1 MARLDVN
8 RSGEMEIFVR
18 AVELG
23 SFTAVGLDYQM
34 TPSAVSKLVAR
45 LESRLGTR
53 LLNRSTRAL
62 QLTPEGTLFY
72 ERSLQVLAQLEDAER
87 CVSTSA
93 EPKGRI
99 RVNANV
105 PFGEHFLLPLVPQFL
120 LHYPKV
126 TLDLVLQDQVIDLL
140 GERTEVAVRAG
151 PLKDSR
157 LVARKLGETRMMIV
171 GAPSYLER
179 HGTPRKPAD
188 LETHNRLGF
197 NYSRASP
204 GWPLQDKS
212 GPVSFMPNGN
222 ARVSD
227 GQALHRLAVG
237 GLGLVRLAKFQV
249 KDDIDA
255 GRLVPVLER
264 YNPGDAE
271 EVHAVYIG
279 HGGNLPS
286 RVRVFLDFLAA
297 NVRFP

>member
-8 RSGEMEIFVR
+8 RFGEMEIFVR

-23 SFTAVGLDYQM
+23 SFTAVGRECQM
-34 TPSAVSKLVAR
+34 TPSAVSKLIAR

-62 QLTPEGTLFY
+62 QLTPEGTTFY
-72 ERSLQVLAQLEDAER
+72 ERSLQVLAQLDDAER

-93 EPKGRI
+93 EPRGRI

-105 PFGEHFLLPLVPQFL
+105 PFGEHFLLPLVPEFL
-120 LHYPKV
+120 QRYPRI
-126 TLDLVLQDQVIDLL
+126 TLELVLQDQVIDLL
-140 GERTEVAVRAG
+140 GERTDVAVRAG

-188 LETHNRLGF
+188 LEAHNRLGF
-197 NYSRASP
+197 NYSRISP
-204 GWPLQDKS
+204 GWPLLGKD
-212 GPVSFMPNGN
+212 GPVSFLPNGN
-222 ARVSD
+222 ARASN
-227 GQALHRLAVG
+227 GQALHRLALE
-237 GLGLVRLAKFQV
+237 GLGLVRLAKFQLM
-249 KDDIDA
+249 DDIKA

-264 YNPGDAE
+264 YNPGDVE
-271 EVHAVYIG
+271 EVHAVYLG
-279 HGGNLPS
+279 HGGNLPG
-286 RVRVFLDFLAA
+286 RVRVFLDFLAEH
-297 NVRFP
+297 VRFP